1 MLSSLE
7 QVISTILFASEKLE
21 EEMKQASN
29 LKGLTSRQLYCLEL
43 IKRLKNPSITELA
56 KNMDIAK
63 ASMSVM
69 VDRLEKNGYVLKVSS
84 DSDRR
89 SAHIHLTESGEKAA
103 ALHIDLHKH
112 ISGLLTQDMTDSE
125 KQILEVLLSKSIIL
139 LPSINK

>member
-7 QVISTILFASEKLE
+7 QVISAILFASEKLE
-21 EEMKQASN
+21 EEMKQTSN

-43 IKRLKNPSITELA
+43 IKRLENPSITELA

-69 VDRLEKNGYVLKVSS
+69 VDRLEKNGYVNKVSS

-89 SAHIHLTESGEKAA
+89 TAHVHLTQSGETAA
-103 ALHIDLHKH
+103 ALHVDLHKH
-112 ISGLLTQDMTDSE
+112 ISGLLTKDMTDSE
-125 KQILEVLLSKSIIL
+125 KQILVVLLNKSIKL
-139 LPSINK
+139 LPSLNE